1 MKHIK
6 LYEEISAG
14 ANNFLKHKR
23 IEEINKV
30 DWPGNDGIDLDFPL
44 TCYHGATNRMP
55 DITLQNLEIERSM
68 EDLLMKYGSSK
79 LGCLGFYT
87 TARKGNMLEVQ
98 QGFPKAASR
107 YAIEKARK
115 YADQAGPEKAIAQIY
130 EIKLDPT
137 AVITKYYPGG
147 CLGRAFSSGHKRAEN
162 RLIELSDGFSGNGE
176 LAIIN
181 PDIITSIELIEQAS
195 FAEIENFYKSLGTSK

>member
-6 LYEEISAG
+6 LYEESTQKFTRQQA
-14 ANNFLKHKR
+14 
-23 IEEINKV
+23 IEAV
-30 DWPGNDGIDLDFPL
+30 DWPGNNGIDQDFTL
-44 TCYHGATNRMP
+44 TCFHGTTNRKTP
-55 DITLQNLEIERSM
+55 ITLQNLEISRSI
-68 EDLLMKYGSSK
+68 EDILMKYGSSK

-87 TARKGNMLEVQ
+87 TARKGNLLEIQ
-98 QGFPKAASR
+98 QGFPKAASK

-115 YADQAGPEKAIAQIY
+115 YADQVGPEQAIAQIY
-130 EIKLDPT
+130 EIKLDPE
-137 AVITKYYPGG
+137 AIITKYYPGG

-162 RLIELSDGFSGNGE
+162 KLIELSDGFSGNGE

-195 FAEIENFYKSLGTSK
+195 FAEIENFYKSL

>member
-6 LYEEISAG
+6 LYEESTQKFTRQQA
-14 ANNFLKHKR
+14 
-23 IEEINKV
+23 IEAV
-30 DWPGNDGIDLDFPL
+30 DWPSNSGIDLDFPL
-44 TCYHGATNRMP
+44 TCYHGTTNRMP
-55 DITLQNLEIERSM
+55 NITLQNLEIERSM

-87 TARKGNMLEVQ
+87 TARKGNLLEIQ

-115 YADQAGPEKAIAQIY
+115 YADQVGPEQALAQIY
-130 EIKLDPT
+130 EIKLDPE
-137 AVITKYYPGG
+137 AIITKYYPGG
-147 CLGRAFSSGHKRAEN
+147 YLGRAFSFGHKRAEN
-162 RLIELSDGFSGNGE
+162 RLIELSDGFSGNEE

-181 PDIITSIELIEQAS
+181 PDIITSIELIEQVS